1 MSPDKLR
8 EHLWKL
14 PAAERLSMLMGT
26 CAELVPNALGAVLSI
41 IEVEEKMGQQL
52 APHHQSILA
61 GRHRLAAHRYQQRQP
76 RTTFE
81 ANGTRRAIV

>member
-1 MSPDKLR
+1 MSPSELR
-8 EHLWKL
+8 KHLWKL
-14 PAAERLSMLMGT
+14 PAAERYSMLMLT
-26 CAELVPNALGAVLSI
+26 CAELDPNAIGAVLNI

-61 GRHRLAAHRYQQRQP
+61 GRHRLAAHRYEHRQP